1 MSFWLGFILGIFTG
15 ELLLMIILL
24 LCYVG
29 SDKK

>member
-1 MSFWLGFILGIFTG
+1 MSFWLGFILGVVVG

>member
-1 MSFWLGFILGIFTG
+1 MNFWLGLIIGIFTG
-15 ELLLMIILL
+15 EFALLLILL

>member
-1 MSFWLGFILGIFTG
+1 MSFWMGFILGAVVG

>member
-1 MSFWLGFILGIFTG
+1 MSFWIGFVVGLFVG
-15 ELLLMIILL
+15 ELLLLIILL

>member
-1 MSFWLGFILGIFTG
+1 MSFWIGFIVGLFVG
-15 ELLLMIILL
+15 ELLLLIILL